1 MEDDIRE
8 LLTRMGRLEGAS
20 NLILDKATKIES
32 NQAAAAERITRLE
45 TRVTLLQRWG
55 TPITFLGGVLGSI
68 LAKLG
73 MGTLIDL

>member
-1 MEDDIRE
+1 
-8 LLTRMGRLEGAS
+8 MGRLEGATDY
-20 NLILDKATKIES
+20 IKTTVKEIKIIQEADS
-32 NQAAAAERITRLE
+32 GRITRLD

-55 TPITFLGGVLGSI
+55 APITFLGGVFGSI